1 MLLFCAE
8 LLESAGGVRATPM
21 EFTAISELQQCKE
34 LLASISA
41 VVSSIIAR
49 TRLRAVPLVSGL
61 VSYRPLAGQRASSN
75 VPHHTDL
82 DPRSTDVILQA
93 PEVYVFCDRAAR
105 RPAKSATSTIHA
117 RVTQDTYRSGP

>member
-41 VVSSIIAR
+41 VVSSIIAI

-61 VSYRPLAGQRASSN
+61 VSYRPLAGQRAYVRASSN

-93 PEVYVFCDRAAR
+93 P
-105 RPAKSATSTIHA
+105 
-117 RVTQDTYRSGP
+117 

>member
-49 TRLRAVPLVSGL
+49 TRLQCSASREWPSVLQA
-61 VSYRPLAGQRASSN
+61 LAGQRASSN

>member
-41 VVSSIIAR
+41 VVFIDNCSYEA
-49 TRLRAVPLVSGL
+49 AVQCSRE
-61 VSYRPLAGQRASSN
+61 YRPLAGQRASSN

>member
-49 TRLRAVPLVSGL
+49 TRLQCS
-61 VSYRPLAGQRASSN
+61 ASREWPS
-75 VPHHTDL
+75 VLQAASWPARIFQCTTDL